1 MPRKSCLTN
10 LLKFLEYVTDAVD
23 SGKPVDVIYLE
34 FQKAFDKVP
43 HARLLNKLLA
53 HGISGK
59 ILQWIGECLKGR
71 QQRVVLNGNV
81 SSWLYVISGVPQG
94 VYFGTIVVSHFYQ

>member
-1 MPRKSCLTN
+1 MAFCQENRVSPIY
-10 LLKFLEYVTDAVD
+10 LEYVTDAVD
-23 SGKPVDVIYLE
+23 SGKPVDVIYLD

-59 ILQWIGECLKGR
+59 ILQWIGEWLKGR
-71 QQRVVLNGNV
+71 QQ
-81 SSWLYVISGVPQG
+81 SG
-94 VYFGTIVVSHFYQ
+94 SKW